1 MHSLIQLLTVSSA
14 PTLTINTL
22 PEEDVLPIGSNVT
35 VTCTSNTSKDGI
47 ADPIYDMPYWMQ
59 IDFGQDSRLITIKS
73 CGGRRSDKEQ
83 SKVCSYVIHNA
94 SRSDSGNYTCW
105 TRNSWKCTMGYI
117 QLDFKGNIDLQCVEC
132 YCS

>member
-47 ADPIYDMPYWMQ
+47 SDPIYYMPCWMQ
-59 IDFGQDSRLITIKS
+59 IYFGHDSRLITIKS
-73 CGGRRSDKEQ
+73 CGGRRSDREQ

-94 SRSDSGNYTCW
+94 SRSDSGNYSCW

-132 YCS
+132 YCI

>member
-22 PEEDVLPIGSNVT
+22 PVEEVLPIGTNVT

-47 ADPIYDMPYWMQ
+47 SDPIYDMPYWMQ
-59 IDFGQDSRLITIKS
+59 IYFGHDIRLITIKS
-73 CGGRRSDKEQ
+73 CGGRRSDREQ

-94 SRSDSGNYTCW
+94 
-105 TRNSWKCTMGYI
+105 
-117 QLDFKGNIDLQCVEC
+117 
-132 YCS
+132 